1 MEHYKH
7 LACNKADARRCPI
20 FIPPEKY
27 RLLLK
32 LQEEERKRE
41 TEGKE
46 EGQAWPPEGHNRGG
60 GLYGLS
66 ARPHLFPST
75 KASCRRF
82 SYDVKLGESVSFSL
96 YRHCL
101 KGGPQVP

>member
-32 LQEEERKRE
+32 LQEEEKKRE
-41 TEGKE
+41 TEGRRE
-46 EGQAWPPEGHNRGG
+46 EGHTEGHNRG

-82 SYDVKLGESVSFSL
+82 SYDVKLGESMSFSL
-96 YRHCL
+96 YRDDL